1 MPFSSNKFDEKSSL
15 AYLFEFSGFKSTN
28 LPSIEI
34 PLGCGGIEKLSTIS
48 PNFIIFYSQID
59 LIEILK

>member
-1 MPFSSNKFDEKSSL
+1 MPSLSIAFDIKSSSANSL
-15 AYLFEFSGFKSTN
+15 AISGFKSTN